1 MARLLCCLSSC
12 LQVFWVPGQT
22 GTESLLN
29 TSQVPGAI
37 PFFIAF
43 TLGLI
48 LAKVGIISSLMKMKK
63 LGSDGLKKHIYF
75 GNSQIQPTAG
85 LEPEALSAA

>member
-1 MARLLCCLSSC
+1 MARLLCCLSSL

-29 TSQVPGAI
+29 TSQVLGAI
-37 PFFIAF
+37 PCFISF
-43 TLGLI
+43 TLDPI
-48 LAKVGIISSLMKMKK
+48 LAKMGIISSLMKMKK

-75 GNSQIQPTAG
+75 GNSQIQATGG
-85 LEPEALSAA
+85 LEP